1 LGGKYMVVDRIGAS
15 LSVREG
21 RFVLRVREGRKWSVI
36 ADAAPTELDTI
47 IIATDK
53 ASVTASALTLAAK
66 HGIDVV
72 IMTWEGPVA
81 RLLPASYGSI
91 AWLWL
96 EQLRQREDP
105 ARRAELASAF
115 VEGKVRNQAYVIRLY
130 RKAIEAG
137 GRRAPKLRK
146 IYDELLHHARQARKA
161 RDWREAAQ
169 EEAAAARKYWEGVA
183 ELIPRE
189 LGFTR
194 RLKRWS
200 LPEGEVPDPFNTAL
214 NIGYAA
220 LAKEVWRATFAAG
233 LNPYVGY
240 LHERR
245 PGRLSLVYDLMEEFR
260 PVAVDKPLIRL
271 ARKNPSKLKPLSG
284 EDEDKRK
291 QAAREV
297 WKTIVTT
304 LRDTQPPLKNTI
316 MTQARKLAKAI
327 RDRTPYHPFM
337 MRH

>member
-1 LGGKYMVVDRIGAS
+1 MGGKYMVIDKIGAS
-15 LSVREG
+15 LAVKEG
-21 RFVLRVREGRKWSVI
+21 RFILRVREGRKWSVI

-53 ASVTASALTLAAK
+53 ASVTASALALAAK

-72 IMTWEGPVA
+72 LMTWEGPIA

-91 AWLWL
+91 TWLWL
-96 EQLRQREDP
+96 EQLKQREDP

-130 RKAIEAG
+130 RKVIEAG
-137 GRRAPKLRK
+137 GRRAPKLRR
-146 IYDELLHHARQARKA
+146 IYDELLHHARNVRNVK
-161 RDWREAAQ
+161 DWREAAQ

-183 ELIPRE
+183 EIIPKE
-189 LGFTR
+189 LGFER

-200 LPEGEVPDPFNTAL
+200 LPEGEEPDPFNSGL

-220 LAKEVWRATFAAG
+220 LAKEVWRALFAAG

-245 PGRLSLVYDLMEEFR
+245 PGRMSLVYDLMEEFR
-260 PVAVDKPLIRL
+260 PVAVDKQLIKL
-271 ARKNPSKLKPLSG
+271 ARRNPSKLKQLNSK
-284 EDEDKRK
+284 DEEKRK
-291 QAAREV
+291 QAAKEV
-297 WKTIVTT
+297 WRTVVAT

-316 MTQARKLAKAI
+316 MTQARRLAKAI
-327 RDRTPYHPFM
+327 RDRAPYHPYIV
-337 MRH
+337 RH